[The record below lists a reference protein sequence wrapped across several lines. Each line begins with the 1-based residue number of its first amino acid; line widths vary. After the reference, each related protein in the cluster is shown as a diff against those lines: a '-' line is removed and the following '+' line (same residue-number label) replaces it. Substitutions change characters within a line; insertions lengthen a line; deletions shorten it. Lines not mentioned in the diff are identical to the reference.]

1 MVSALIQC
9 QHCFQGG
16 IASLRQ
22 NKSKF
27 SARMVH
33 SKFSGLWLFFFFF
46 KNKSVNRDSDVSVAR
61 PANHTGPR
69 DYEGRYES
77 IFAFICFFYSVPFLD
92 AYV

>member
-46 KNKSVNRDSDVSVAR
+46 FSKIKVLIETVMFLLLDQQITLDPEIMRADMKAFLLSYVF
-61 PANHTGPR
+61 
-69 DYEGRYES
+69 S
-77 IFAFICFFYSVPFLD
+77 IVFLF
-92 AYV
+92 

>member
-33 SKFSGLWLFFFFF
+33 SKFSGFWLFFFFF
-46 KNKSVNRDSDVSVAR
+46 SKIKVLIETVMFLLLDQQITLDPEIMRADMKAFLLSYVF
-61 PANHTGPR
+61 
-69 DYEGRYES
+69 S
-77 IFAFICFFYSVPFLD
+77 IVFLF
-92 AYV
+92 

>member
-33 SKFSGLWLFFFFF
+33 SKSSGLWLFFFFF
-46 KNKSVNRDSDVSVAR
+46 KNKSVNRDSDFLLLDQQITLDPEIMRAD
-61 PANHTGPR
+61 TK
-69 DYEGRYES
+69 
-77 IFAFICFFYSVPFLD
+77 AFLLLYVFSMVFLF
-92 AYV
+92 

>member
-33 SKFSGLWLFFFFF
+33 SKFSGLWLFFFFSKIKVLIETVMF
-46 KNKSVNRDSDVSVAR
+46 LLLDQQITLDPEIMRADMKAFLLSYVF
-61 PANHTGPR
+61 
-69 DYEGRYES
+69 S
-77 IFAFICFFYSVPFLD
+77 IVFLF
-92 AYV
+92 

>member
-27 SARMVH
+27 SARLVH
-33 SKFSGLWLFFFFF
+33 SKSSGLWLFFFFF
-46 KNKSVNRDSDVSVAR
+46 KNKSVNRDSDFLLLDQQITLDPEIMRAD
-61 PANHTGPR
+61 TK
-69 DYEGRYES
+69 
-77 IFAFICFFYSVPFLD
+77 AFLLLYVFSMVFLF
-92 AYV
+92 

>member
-46 KNKSVNRDSDVSVAR
+46 SKIKVLIETVMFLLLDQQITLDPEIMRADMK
-61 PANHTGPR
+61 
-69 DYEGRYES
+69 
-77 IFAFICFFYSVPFLD
+77 AFCFFYSVPFLD